1 MKEPVHFKC
10 FAMAVILLSGINL
23 SASAQTVL
31 GPRVLASG
39 GRTVSSSSQVLK
51 VTLGQT
57 ITGKCSAGDNF
68 SGLGFWEQFAFD
80 AATAIDDMAPLAPTC
95 LHQNVPNPFNPS
107 TTVYFTLASTETV
120 RLDVFDLQ
128 GRRVA
133 RLLDTSLPAGEH
145 SLLFRPEGLASGV
158 YLLRLKA
165 GGYHENRRLV
175 LLK

>member
-1 MKEPVHFKC
+1 MKMPVQFKC
-10 FAMAVILLSGINL
+10 FTMAAILLSGVSL
-23 SASAQTVL
+23 PALAQTVL
-31 GPRVLASG
+31 GQRVLASG
-39 GRTVSSSSQVLK
+39 GRTVSANSQVLK

-57 ITGKCSAGDNF
+57 ITGKCSAGDIF
-68 SGLGFWEQFAFD
+68 SGLGFWEQIVFD
-80 AATAIDDMAPLAPTC
+80 SSTAVENMSPLAPTC

-107 TTVYFTLASTETV
+107 TTVYFTLASTEMV
-120 RLDVFDLQ
+120 RMDVFDLQ

-145 SLLFRPEGLASGV
+145 SLLFRPDGLASGV